1 MANATLADTTLMNVT
16 ESATNVT
23 APPSFSPSMSAAVAD
38 TRMVIQRVLTPVVMV
53 LGVVGNLV
61 SILVL
66 TRRRMRSSTNSY
78 LTALAVSDTLYLVVT
93 FTLSLRHSVS
103 GITHPDY
110 RLYWHYWPI
119 GLWLVDA
126 AGESRTEIGPV
137 SLPLPLRSALSVAPP
152 MTVEWR
158 ERHRTLEYRNISSL
172 SPFWASYVAFH
183 SFAPQMLP
191 INTFF
196 PTNNGQLSKL
206 FEHRNTARY
215 SIQRSAH
222 SDWRIC

>member
-1 MANATLADTTLMNVT
+1 MANATLAETTLMNVT
-16 ESATNVT
+16 ESVTESVTNVT
-23 APPSFSPSMSAAVAD
+23 APPPFSPSMSAAVAD
-38 TRMVIQRVLTPVVMV
+38 TRLVIQRVLTPVVMV

-103 GITHPDY
+103 GITHPDF

-126 AGESRTEIGPV
+126 AGESPEIGLWLVGAAGESPEM
-137 SLPLPLRSALSVAPP
+137 AD
-152 MTVEWR
+152 
-158 ERHRTLEYRNISSL
+158 RTLAGGR
-172 SPFWASYVAFH
+172 
-183 SFAPQMLP
+183 
-191 INTFF
+191 
-196 PTNNGQLSKL
+196 
-206 FEHRNTARY
+206 RR
-215 SIQRSAH
+215 
-222 SDWRIC
+222 